1 MGHGKETPRQKM
13 IGLMYLFLTA
23 MLALNVSKSV
33 LDSFILVSD
42 GLEKTIDNF
51 KSKNDKIY
59 NEFDKSYMMNQAKVG
74 PWKEKADIVRKESES
89 LFALLE
95 KHKVDL
101 AIYAEGPE
109 TPAVVDNKFVT
120 DKLSQKDNIDKGG
133 EYFIGLKHG
142 EALKE
147 SIDKYKETLLKIVP
161 PENEELVHTIKS
173 TLDTEVHKK
182 KGKEK
187 HGGHGD
193 EAETWQS
200 MMFEHI
206 PLIADF
212 VMLSK
217 LQTDIKNME
226 TDVVNYLFN
235 QISANDYKV
244 NKIQA
249 MVMANSNYVMTGGE
263 YKAEVFIAA
272 YDSTQDPEIYIGEF
286 KSLGDGRYEIPEDA
300 QKLEVKNGKG
310 IYQQPARGVGQK
322 KWGGLIKLKNPDGG
336 ESYYPFSSE
345 YQVAQSNI
353 VVSPTKM
360 NVFYY
365 GIKNPV
371 AVSVPGIPSSDII
384 PRIAGGASIK
394 KARKGYVVTP
404 TKRSGKVKVQVYAKI
419 DGKQKLMGSMDFR
432 IKTVPAPIA
441 KVMGRASGTI
451 SKALLSNAPGI
462 YAELEDFL
470 FDLKFTV
477 TKFTL
482 VSQNGIYVK
491 EYTIKGS
498 KFTREIKDVIKRAKR
513 GSRITIENIEAKGE
527 DGRTRQLSPIVLKL
541 K

>member
-1 MGHGKETPRQKM
+1 
-13 IGLMYLFLTA
+13 

-286 KSLGDGRYEIPEDA
+286 KSLGDGRYEMPEDE
-300 QKLEVKNGKG
+300 QNLEFNYGKG
-310 IYQQPARGVGQK
+310 INPHPARGVGQK
-322 KWGGLIKLKNPDGG
+322 
-336 ESYYPFSSE
+336 
-345 YQVAQSNI
+345 
-353 VVSPTKM
+353 
-360 NVFYY
+360 
-365 GIKNPV
+365 
-371 AVSVPGIPSSDII
+371 
-384 PRIAGGASIK
+384 
-394 KARKGYVVTP
+394 
-404 TKRSGKVKVQVYAKI
+404 
-419 DGKQKLMGSMDFR
+419 
-432 IKTVPAPIA
+432 
-441 KVMGRASGTI
+441 
-451 SKALLSNAPGI
+451 
-462 YAELEDFL
+462 
-470 FDLKFTV
+470 
-477 TKFTL
+477 
-482 VSQNGIYVK
+482 
-491 EYTIKGS
+491 
-498 KFTREIKDVIKRAKR
+498 
-513 GSRITIENIEAKGE
+513 
-527 DGRTRQLSPIVLKL
+527 
-541 K
+541 